1 MAPFLSEVFHFHQ
14 PGQLRSPGRS
24 LQNAAALGSPIRR
37 PHFAVYGDYSR
48 APSADRLAPAHLGVV
63 PHPDHAGILRRS
75 VARLS
80 SAHGHKL
87 RLLRNARTNRPQK
100 NLGRR
105 GALSVG
111 AANHIFRLH
120 RSPQPPPL
128 LPPPTPLPPFPP
140 PPHL

>member
-63 PHPDHAGILRRS
+63 PHPDHAGILRRG

-80 SAHGHKL
+80 SHMDINCGC
-87 RLLRNARTNRPQK
+87 
-100 NLGRR
+100 
-105 GALSVG
+105 
-111 AANHIFRLH
+111 F
-120 RSPQPPPL
+120 
-128 LPPPTPLPPFPP
+128 PTPEPIGPKKILENPAPLIFAPATT
-140 PPHL
+140 LFAFLQ